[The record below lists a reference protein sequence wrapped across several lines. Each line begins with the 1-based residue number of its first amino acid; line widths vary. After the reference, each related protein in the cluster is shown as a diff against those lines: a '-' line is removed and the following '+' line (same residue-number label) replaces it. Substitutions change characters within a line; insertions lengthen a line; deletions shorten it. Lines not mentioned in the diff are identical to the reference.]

1 MDATTNLERR
11 LTQIGIYPAVDPLAS
26 TSTALTPEIVGK
38 EHYEVAT
45 EVQHVLQRYH
55 ELQDIISILGMDE
68 LSDDEKVIVA
78 RARRIQNFLS
88 QSFSVAE
95 QFTGTPGKY
104 VPLKDTI
111 KGFKGILEG
120 KYDDLPEEAFRLVG
134 TIDDAVEKA
143 KKMKADTAE
152 ETAE

>member
-1 MDATTNLERR
+1 
-11 LTQIGIYPAVDPLAS
+11 
-26 TSTALTPEIVGK
+26 
-38 EHYEVAT
+38 
-45 EVQHVLQRYH
+45 
-55 ELQDIISILGMDE
+55 MDE

-120 KYDDLPEEAFRLVG
+120 KYDDLPEEACRLVG

-152 ETAE
+152 ETAEQEG